1 MSDSIFLT
9 RGGIISG
16 LTDYGKTLN
25 DIVIP
30 DEIDGYAIEYIS
42 ASVFA
47 DCVNLTS
54 VAIPDSVI
62 RISSEAFYGCTNLTT
77 VYVTDPNNLSEAV
90 SSYDWSETGSSGITF
105 AKYVAPVDMLIKNT
119 TLINLADKIRVLSGT
134 EETLTPAEMASTV
147 NTFCNDIDTELSTQ
161 DDLIAQIATALEGKS
176 IPSGGSGGSNVII
189 GEITKPTTSISITI
203 PELIGKDNVALMYM
217 DDCNCP
223 DSAMADSGITSA
235 VIHGESLYYVVHY
248 GGGLTMYSNDE
259 NIIYNKTTGDISLDF
274 SYNEVFMAGRYMYV
288 AW

>member
-9 RGGIISG
+9 RGGGIISG

-119 TLINLADKIRVLSGT
+119 TLINLADKIRVLSGN
-134 EETLTPAEMASTV
+134 EDAMTPAVMTSNVE
-147 NTFCNDIDTELSTQ
+147 TFCSDMDTELSTQ
-161 DDLIAQIATALEGKS
+161 DDLIAQIASALEGKS
-176 IPSGGSGGSNVII
+176 MPSEPSGGGVEY
-189 GEITKPTTSISITI
+189 EIVMVND
-203 PELIGKDNVALMYM
+203 GD
-217 DDCNCP
+217 
-223 DSAMADSGITSA
+223 
-235 VIHGESLYYVVHY
+235 ES
-248 GGGLTMYSNDE
+248 
-259 NIIYNKTTGDISLDF
+259 F
-274 SYNEVFMAGRYMYV
+274 SYNLERVTGAYGSCVSSIDIDSTKIFGVRDNCIAVSYCDYGEPSYFIDEVSLFFSRNKGQATNLSGYQFTAMTICLINDPNAEELQ
-288 AW
+288 